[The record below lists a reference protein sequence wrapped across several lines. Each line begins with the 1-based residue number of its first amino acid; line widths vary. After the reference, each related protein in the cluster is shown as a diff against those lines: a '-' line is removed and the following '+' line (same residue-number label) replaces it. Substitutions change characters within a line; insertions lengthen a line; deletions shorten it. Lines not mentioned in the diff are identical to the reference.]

1 MCEGGSGSCVDA
13 DTESDLGK
21 GCGGMA
27 IGGIGNGDGVNG
39 SDEGVE
45 RLEESE
51 DIFLSEHPDDEMA

>member
-1 MCEGGSGSCVDA
+1 
-13 DTESDLGK
+13 
-21 GCGGMA
+21 MA

-45 RLEESE
+45 RLEESK